1 MQTFHPQQLALTGR
15 WAAEVRPRETWAA
28 APERA
33 QSLRSRSFFTG
44 HLDLMRSVRS
54 VISLILTK
62 PRMSTNYKQKEK
74 KLFLK
79 EVCLLF
85 SSSTT
90 QERSLRESWDA
101 FC

>member
-1 MQTFHPQQLALTGR
+1 
-15 WAAEVRPRETWAA
+15 
-28 APERA
+28 
-33 QSLRSRSFFTG
+33 
-44 HLDLMRSVRS
+44 MRSVRS